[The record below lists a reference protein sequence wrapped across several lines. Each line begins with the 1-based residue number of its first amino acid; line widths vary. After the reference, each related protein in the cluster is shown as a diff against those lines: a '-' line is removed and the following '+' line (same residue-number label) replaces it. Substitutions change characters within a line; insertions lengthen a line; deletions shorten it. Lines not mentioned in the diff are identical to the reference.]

1 MNELL
6 SLLANLEADGLTG
19 RVNVGGDPG
28 GWVYIQEGL
37 VYCAERADEPRM
49 LVAMAEEGL
58 FTAEEWQ
65 MALRLPSTRKW
76 RALVGDDD
84 GRLNELAMFART
96 FMERT
101 LQSLAS
107 GAGACVFAPSI
118 AHPFGPL
125 ARWSPGD
132 LVTEGD
138 VTYVDLTGA
147 DELQELLEEIS
158 PNVRAVRR
166 RLVV

>member
-1 MNELL
+1 MNALL

-49 LVAMAEEGL
+49 LLAMAEEGL

-65 MALRLPSTRKW
+65 MALRLPSAHKW

-96 FMERT
+96 FVEHSLR
-101 LQSLAS
+101 SLAS
-107 GAGACVFAPSI
+107 SAQSCVFAPSI
-118 AHPFGPL
+118 AHPFGAL

-132 LVTEGD
+132 LVAEGD
-138 VTYVDLTGA
+138 VTTVDATGP
-147 DELQELLEEIS
+147 DQLQELLEEIS

>member
-1 MNELL
+1 MNTLL
-6 SLLANLEADGLTG
+6 SLLAHLEADGLSG
-19 RVNVGGDPG
+19 RVNVGGEPG
-28 GWVYIQEGL
+28 GWVYIHEGL

-49 LVAMAEEGL
+49 LVAMAEEAL

-65 MALRLPSTRKW
+65 MALRLPSAHKW

-84 GRLNELAMFART
+84 GRLNELTMFARN
-96 FMERT
+96 FVGNALRA
-101 LQSLAS
+101 LAS
-107 GAGACVFAPSI
+107 TGTSCVFAPSI

-125 ARWSPGD
+125 ARWSPGE
-132 LVTEGD
+132 LVSAED
-138 VTYVDLTGA
+138 VEDVAASTNN
-147 DELQELLEEIS
+147 LQELLEEIS

>member
-1 MNELL
+1 MNSLL

-49 LVAMAEEGL
+49 LVVMAEEGL
-58 FTAEEWQ
+58 FSAEEWQ
-65 MALRLPSTRKW
+65 MALRLPSPHKW

-84 GRLNELAMFART
+84 GRLNELAMFARG
-96 FMERT
+96 FVERT
-101 LQSLAS
+101 LRPLA
-107 GAGACVFAPSI
+107 AGASSCVFAPSI
-118 AHPFGPL
+118 AHPFGAL

-132 LVTEGD
+132 LIVESD
-138 VTYVDLTGA
+138 VPTLDLTTG
-147 DELQELLEEIS
+147 DQLQELLEEIS